1 MLVKMKISSASKT
14 LTISDEH
21 SASSY
26 GIPMAV
32 VDGVAY
38 GPEEFLPIWAV
49 DDELNWLNEPAKTTV
64 AAACLEMQKEG
75 CINDEQIAFLRKFYD
90 EPWR

>member
-1 MLVKMKISSASKT
+1 MKVDLKIHTATKKVIVT
-14 LTISDEH
+14 NEH

-26 GIPMAV
+26 GIPVAV

-38 GPEEFLPIWAV
+38 GKDESLPIWA
-49 DDELNWLNEPAKTTV
+49 DDKLIWLNEPAKTTV
-64 AAACLEMQKEG
+64 AAACIEMQKEG

>member
-1 MLVKMKISSASKT
+1 MKIQMKISSASKT
-14 LTISDEH
+14 VTISDEH

-26 GIPMAV
+26 GIPVAI

-38 GPEEFLPIWAV
+38 GLEEFLPIWAY
-49 DDELNWLNEPAKTTV
+49 DELIWLNEPAKTTV
-64 AAACLEMQKEG
+64 AGACLEMQKEG